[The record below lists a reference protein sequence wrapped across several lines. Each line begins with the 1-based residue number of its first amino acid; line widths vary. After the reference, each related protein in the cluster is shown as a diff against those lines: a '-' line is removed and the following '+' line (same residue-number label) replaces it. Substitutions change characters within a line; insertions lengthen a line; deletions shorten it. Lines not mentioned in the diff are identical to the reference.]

1 MQSRQALIFLSHLP
15 IVRNRNANS
24 IYQLGTMTAL
34 SRIACFC
41 FVTLTLSWA
50 GSPNASAQ
58 VETSAPYAYLLDVET
73 KTVLFEKNSDELMQ
87 PASMSK
93 IMTMALIFE
102 RLKSGKLTLESEFP
116 VSENAWRTGGAPSG
130 TAAMF
135 APLNTNIT
143 VSDLI
148 QGIAVQSGNDACII
162 IAEGI
167 AGSEDT
173 FANMMTEYARRI
185 GLEKSTFGN
194 ASGLPHPDQLMTS
207 RELAELAL
215 HLIEEYPEYYHYFGQ
230 EEFPYRKHKF
240 YNRNPLVRADFPSDG
255 LKTGFTKE
263 SGYGIV
269 ASAVEN
275 GRRLILV
282 LNGMESSSARR
293 AEAIRLL
300 NWGFRS
306 FAKFTVFNAD
316 EIVGEALT
324 WGGEKRYVPLRGD
337 GDVRVLLPKDVSKQR
352 LRGEIVYPGPVITPI
367 QQGDQIG
374 HLRVTGPDGIEATA
388 PLYAAESIGRA
399 GIIQQGFDSAL
410 TLAFGWLIHDGESG
424 EN

>member
-1 MQSRQALIFLSHLP
+1 
-15 IVRNRNANS
+15 
-24 IYQLGTMTAL
+24 MTAF
-34 SRIACFC
+34 SRIAFYCFA
-41 FVTLTLSWA
+41 TLTLTWGGISTV
-50 GSPNASAQ
+50 SAQ
-58 VETSAPYAYLLDVET
+58 IETEAKYAYLLDVET
-73 KTVLFEKNSDELMQ
+73 KTVLFEKNGDELMA

-93 IMTMALIFE
+93 LMTLAVLFK
-102 RLKSGKLTLESEFP
+102 RLKSGKVTLETEFP

-135 APLNTNIT
+135 APIHTDIT

-148 QGIAVQSGNDACII
+148 QGITVQSGNDACII
-162 IAEGI
+162 VAEGI
-167 AGSEDT
+167 AGTEET
-173 FANMMTEYARRI
+173 FTNLMTQYAREI
-185 GLEKSTFGN
+185 GLKKSTFGN
-194 ASGLPHPDQLMTS
+194 SSGLPNPDQLMTAS
-207 RELAELAL
+207 ELAKLAL

-230 EEFPYRKHKF
+230 VEFPYRKHRF
-240 YNRNPLVRADFPSDG
+240 YNRNPLVRGDAKADG
-255 LKTGFTKE
+255 LKTGYTEE

-282 LNGMESSSARR
+282 INGLESSKARR
-293 AEAIRLL
+293 NEAIRLL
-300 NWGFRS
+300 NWGFHA
-306 FAKFTVFNAD
+306 FGKFTVFGAD

-324 WGGEKRYVPLRGD
+324 WGGEKRYVQLRGD

-352 LRGEIVYPGPVITPI
+352 LRGEIVYRGPVITPI
-367 QQGDQIG
+367 QEGDPVG

-388 PLYAAESIGRA
+388 PLYAAESIERA
-399 GIIQQGFDSAL
+399 GIIRQGFDSAL

>member
-1 MQSRQALIFLSHLP
+1 
-15 IVRNRNANS
+15 
-24 IYQLGTMTAL
+24 MTAF
-34 SRIACFC
+34 SRIARFC
-41 FVTLTLSWA
+41 FALMTFVGIGL
-50 GSPNASAQ
+50 PVVSAQ
-58 VETSAPYAYLLDVET
+58 IETSAPYAYLFDVET
-73 KTVLFEKNSDELMQ
+73 KTVLFEKNSDELMK

-93 IMTMALIFE
+93 LMTLAIVFE
-102 RLKSGKLTLESEFP
+102 QLKSGKLTLESEFP
-116 VSENAWRTGGAPSG
+116 VSEHAWRTGGAPSG

-135 APLNTNIT
+135 APLNTDIS
-143 VSDLI
+143 VSDLV

-162 IAEGI
+162 VAEGI
-167 AGSEDT
+167 AGTDEA
-173 FANMMTEYARRI
+173 FARMMTQYARNI

-194 ASGLPHPDQLMTS
+194 SSGLPHPDQLMTS
-207 RELAELAL
+207 RELAMLAL

-230 EEFPYRKHKF
+230 KEFPYRKHKF
-240 YNRNPLVRADFPSDG
+240 YNRNPLVRSNFPSDG
-255 LKTGFTKE
+255 LKTGYTKE

-282 LNGMESSSARR
+282 LNGLESSKMRR
-293 AEAIRLL
+293 AEATRIF
-300 NWGFRS
+300 NWGFRA
-306 FAKFTVFNAD
+306 FAKFTVFNSD
-316 EIVGEALT
+316 EVVGEALT

-352 LRGEIVYPGPVITPI
+352 LRGEIVYRGPVITPI
-367 QQGDQIG
+367 QEGDEIG
-374 HLRVTGPDGIEATA
+374 YLRVTGDDGIEATA

-410 TLAFGWLIHDGESG
+410 TLAFGWLIHDSESN

>member
-1 MQSRQALIFLSHLP
+1 MGIGLP
-15 IVRNRNANS
+15 V
-24 IYQLGTMTAL
+24 
-34 SRIACFC
+34 
-41 FVTLTLSWA
+41 V
-50 GSPNASAQ
+50 SAQ
-58 VETSAPYAYLLDVET
+58 IETSAPYAYLFDVET
-73 KTVLFEKNSDELMQ
+73 KTVLFEKNSDELMK

-93 IMTMALIFE
+93 LMTLAIVFE
-102 RLKSGKLTLESEFP
+102 QLKSGKLTLESEFP
-116 VSENAWRTGGAPSG
+116 VSEHAWRTGGAPSG

-135 APLNTNIT
+135 APLNTDIS
-143 VSDLI
+143 VSDLV

-162 IAEGI
+162 VAEGI
-167 AGSEDT
+167 AGTDEA
-173 FANMMTEYARRI
+173 FARMMTQYARNI

-194 ASGLPHPDQLMTS
+194 SSGLPHPDQLMTS
-207 RELAELAL
+207 RELAMLAL

-230 EEFPYRKHKF
+230 KEFPYRKHKF
-240 YNRNPLVRADFPSDG
+240 YNRNPLVRSNFPSDG
-255 LKTGFTKE
+255 LKTGYTKE

-282 LNGMESSSARR
+282 LNGLESSKMRR
-293 AEAIRLL
+293 AEATRIF
-300 NWGFRS
+300 NWGFRA
-306 FAKFTVFNAD
+306 FAKFTVFNSD
-316 EIVGEALT
+316 EVVGEALT

-352 LRGEIVYPGPVITPI
+352 LRGEIVYRGPVITPI
-367 QQGDQIG
+367 QEGDEIG
-374 HLRVTGPDGIEATA
+374 YLRVTGDDGIEATA

-410 TLAFGWLIHDGESG
+410 TLAFGWLIHDSESN

>member
-1 MQSRQALIFLSHLP
+1 
-15 IVRNRNANS
+15 
-24 IYQLGTMTAL
+24 MTAL
-34 SRIACFC
+34 SRIACF
-41 FVTLTLSWA
+41 FFAILTLSGTVLPAA
-50 GSPNASAQ
+50 GAQ
-58 VETSAPYAYLLDVET
+58 IETSAPYAYLLDVET

-93 IMTMALIFE
+93 LMTMALIFE
-102 RLKSGKLTLESEFP
+102 RLKSGKLKLESAFP
-116 VSENAWRTGGAPSG
+116 VSEHAWRTGGAPSG

-135 APLNTNIT
+135 APLNTDIT
-143 VSDLI
+143 ISDLI

-162 IAEGI
+162 VAEGI
-167 AGSEDT
+167 AGSDEA
-173 FANMMTEYARRI
+173 FASMMTEYARGI

-194 ASGLPHPDQLMTS
+194 SSGLPHPDQLMTA

-255 LKTGFTKE
+255 LKTGHTQE

-282 LNGMESSSARR
+282 LNGMESSNARR
-293 AEAIRLL
+293 TEAIRLL

-306 FAKFTVFNAD
+306 FGKFTVFNAD

-324 WGGEKRYVPLRGD
+324 WGGEKRYVQLRGN
-337 GDVRVLLPKDVSKQR
+337 GDVRVLLPKDVSKQN
-352 LRGEIVYPGPVITPI
+352 LRGEIVYRGPVITPI
-367 QQGDQIG
+367 KEGDRVG
-374 HLRVTGPDGIEATA
+374 HLRVSGPDGIEATT
-388 PLYAAESIGRA
+388 PLYAAESIERA

-410 TLAFGWLIHDGESG
+410 TLAFGWLIHDGESS